1 MVRCNLTLVLVSILA
16 ISGCDSGGKSSSDG
30 PSEME
35 RMAQQLEQESAAK
48 KKAEE
53 EAAKQAEASATPPPE
68 EAPVRVGDSDKNR
81 EETYNPLLAAA
92 HAYVFAENRAI
103 IIQHTSA
110 VKLFHAEK
118 GYYPKSHEDYMK
130 QIVDRELVILPKPDE
145 GFEFWYRPEDPLN
158 LWMRP
163 VGSTGEDAPPPE

>member
-1 MVRCNLTLVLVSILA
+1 MLRQNAWLLLIAMIAS
-16 ISGCDSGGKSSSDG
+16 SGCSGDSASGDG

-35 RMAQQLEQESAAK
+35 RMTQQMEQESAAK
-48 KKAEE
+48 KKAEAE
-53 EAAKQAEASATPPPE
+53 VAAQQAVNPTPPPE
-68 EAPVRVGDSDKNR
+68 EEPVRVGDSDKNR

-103 IIQHTSA
+103 IMQHTSA

-118 GYYPKSHEDYMK
+118 GYYPKSHEDYIK
-130 QIVDRELVILPKPDE
+130 QIVDRELVLLPKPDE
-145 GFEFWYRPEDPLN
+145 GYEFWYRPEDPLN
-158 LWMRP
+158 LWLRP

>member
-1 MVRCNLTLVLVSILA
+1 MLRHITWLLLFAMMASTGC
-16 ISGCDSGGKSSSDG
+16 SGDNSASSDG

-35 RMAQQLEQESAAK
+35 RMATQLAQEEKDAK
-48 KKAEE
+48 AKADA
-53 EAAKQAEASATPPPE
+53 EAAAQAANPTPPAE
-68 EAPVRVGDSDKNR
+68 EAPVRIGDSDKNR

-103 IIQHTSA
+103 VMQHVSA

-118 GYYPKSHEDYMK
+118 GYYPKSHEDYVK

-145 GFEFWYRPEDPLN
+145 GYEFWYRPEDPLN
-158 LWMRP
+158 LWLRP